1 MLTSWNE
8 HEAKSAQNTWGGHR
22 CNRCPPS
29 VFMIFEIED
38 TFTKSC
44 GYLQRAVLPESP
56 AVLQGLWS
64 AHLLPD
70 TGSGIGSETS
80 RPCYSRLSSVP
91 RWFGP
96 NVMIGLGKIRSYQW
110 FAGRLQEVL
119 SILLYDRSYFIET
132 YPFDIFCIQIY
143 KSRSVINVPA
153 LQHIS

>member
-1 MLTSWNE
+1 MST
-8 HEAKSAQNTWGGHR
+8 KSAQNTWGGHR

-80 RPCYSRLSSVP
+80 HPCYSRQLSVP
-91 RWFGP
+91 RWFGRSGI
-96 NVMIGLGKIRSYQW
+96 IGLEKIQSYQW
-110 FAGRLQEVL
+110 FASRQQEVL
-119 SILLYDRSYFIET
+119 SYTVREITFTFVITSRRQSSPTIYSNTSSAVSQTFSVSGLLAT
-132 YPFDIFCIQIY
+132 
-143 KSRSVINVPA
+143 
-153 LQHIS
+153 

>member
-1 MLTSWNE
+1 
-8 HEAKSAQNTWGGHR
+8 
-22 CNRCPPS
+22 
-29 VFMIFEIED
+29 MIFEIED

-80 RPCYSRLSSVP
+80 HPCYSRQLSVP

-96 NVMIGLGKIRSYQW
+96 SGIIGLEKIQSYQW
-110 FAGRLQEVL
+110 FASRQQEVYL
-119 SILLYDRSYFIET
+119 KLYDS
-132 YPFDIFCIQIY
+132 
-143 KSRSVINVPA
+143 K
-153 LQHIS
+153 L